1 MVRINLMVA
10 SHKLNIIP
18 TAKPITQKVRH
29 FYPARH
35 QIIQTKVDN
44 LLRCRFHQRSEV
56 PRMAS
61 QRGGGSKEMR

>member
-1 MVRINLMVA
+1 MVGISPMVA

-18 TAKPITQKVRH
+18 TAKPVRQKVRH

-35 QIIQTKVDN
+35 QIIQTEVDN

-61 QRGGGSKEMR
+61 QRSGGSKERR